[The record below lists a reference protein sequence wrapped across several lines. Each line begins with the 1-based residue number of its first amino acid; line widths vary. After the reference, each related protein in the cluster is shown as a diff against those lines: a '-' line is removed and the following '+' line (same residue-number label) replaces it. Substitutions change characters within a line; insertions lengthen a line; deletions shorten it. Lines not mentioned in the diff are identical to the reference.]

1 MAKKTITMFA
11 TEGSSRVEIRETFDG
26 ATGWQAIAY
35 QFYKFL
41 VAQGYVLEHE
51 DVGADVESYVGS
63 VDESEEW

>member
-1 MAKKTITMFA
+1 MAKKTITLVA

-41 VAQGYVLEHE
+41 VAQGYRLEHK
-51 DVGADVESYVGS
+51 DVGAEVSDYVDS
-63 VDESEEW
+63 IDESEEW